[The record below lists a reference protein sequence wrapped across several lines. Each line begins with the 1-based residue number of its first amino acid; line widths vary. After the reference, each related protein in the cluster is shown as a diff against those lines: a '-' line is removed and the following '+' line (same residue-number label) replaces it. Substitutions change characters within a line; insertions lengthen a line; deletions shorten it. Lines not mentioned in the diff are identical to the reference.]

1 MPTIKFTYALKRFF
15 PELKATP
22 AAGKSFPE
30 IFTELDLQYPGIS
43 SYILDE
49 QGSLRKHVNIFID
62 GKMITDRKTLSD
74 AFTTGSEIYIMQA
87 LSGG

>member
-1 MPTIKFTYALKRFF
+1 MPNVKFTYALKRFF
-15 PELKATP
+15 PGIKGVSAE
-22 AAGKSFPE
+22 GKSFRE
-30 IFTELDLQYPGIS
+30 IFAELETHYPGIS

-62 GKMITDRKTLSD
+62 GKMIHDRKTLSD
-74 AFTTGSEIYIMQA
+74 PFTPGSDIYIMQA

>member
-1 MPTIKFTYALKRFF
+1 MPKVKFTYALKRFF
-15 PELKATP
+15 PGLKEVP
-22 AAGKSFPE
+22 AGGNSFRE
-30 IFTELDLQYPGIS
+30 IFKELDGHYPGIS

-62 GKMITDRKTLSD
+62 GKMISDRKKLSD
-74 AFTTGSEIYIMQA
+74 AFSSNSEIYIMQA